1 MEPSGHWSIIL
12 SNSGAREYICLCAP
26 DPHAQQAEWQSV
38 ARTGSVVTPEGNESY
53 CTHAPARI
61 SQAGRTTGGCQTV
74 IGTADPAG
82 DGQETK
88 MTSFDGTEQ
97 I

>member
-1 MEPSGHWSIIL
+1 MNPTLGRVLW
-12 SNSGAREYICLCAP
+12 REGRDRHSQRPRLGR